1 MPQDDTIQ
9 DHYQPHTSM
18 TLGINQLDVD
28 NNLRTRQHKSC
39 KRIQESM
46 AGRRQNNCRHIEIP
60 TSYMQLKYKIKKTD
74 FSDESRKRI
83 SVMNQVTLTANEQPG
98 TQTKTM
104 ERTYQ
109 DQMTTKEPIRQSEW
123 LHQKDKTHE
132 KNTHF

>member
-18 TLGINQLDVD
+18 TLGINQLDED

-46 AGRRQNNCRHIEIP
+46 AGRRQNNCRHVEIP

-74 FSDESRKRI
+74 FSDESSNFDSKRA
-83 SVMNQVTLTANEQPG
+83 TRHPNENYGTDIPG
-98 TQTKTM
+98 SNDN
-104 ERTYQ
+104 ERTNQTIRMVTSKGQ
-109 DQMTTKEPIRQSEW
+109 DA
-123 LHQKDKTHE
+123 
-132 KNTHF
+132 